1 MDKIIQREL
10 GLGNHLI
17 KNGFVRRKFVC
28 DEELNKAVELHNSRT
43 NVYVSVN
50 PYRDV
55 YDYSTIDLRSLPL
68 DIDGNRETTHVISD
82 YLTHHDIEHRT
93 NFSGSKDSYHFYIR
107 LEENGEL
114 LNPKQCLRSTHH
126 LIIDR
131 IFGWRKLLNQ
141 SKKRMAESEAK
152 GTRLFDYIREETGI
166 DLQIF
171 GDISRLF
178 RAINTVN
185 MKSGKYCHS
194 IDDINRNNFNEATG
208 PTIIHPPTGG
218 KQFPLCMT
226 DPFPYTDFLDADLA
240 VIDEDLGGTVHI
252 KDLKPCVQMIIS
264 KPNPSH
270 TERYLV
276 CYDVI
281 DYLSEGSTKRTKK
294 LEREVLRF
302 FSKLGW
308 SDYNRSVTEYH
319 IRWCLDSKRTSYT
332 CRQINDMGLCVKG
345 EGKGFLDQI

>member
-1 MDKIIQREL
+1 MKMDKIIQREL

-17 KNGFVRRKFVC
+17 KNGFVRRKFIC
-28 DEELNKAVELHNSRT
+28 DEQLNKAVRLHDGRT

-55 YDYSTIDLRSLPL
+55 YDYSTIKLINLPL
-68 DIDGNRETTHVISD
+68 DIDGNRETAHVIDD
-82 YLTHHDIEHRT
+82 YLTHHDIERRT
-93 NFSGSKDSYHFYIR
+93 VFSGSRDSYHFYVK
-107 LEENGEL
+107 LEENGKL
-114 LNPKQCLRSTHH
+114 LNPSQSLRSTHH
-126 LIIDR
+126 SLIDR
-131 IFGWRKLLNQ
+131 IFGFQKILKHA
-141 SKKRMAESEAK
+141 KKRMAESEDK
-152 GTRLFDYIREETGI
+152 TIRLFDHIRNESGI
-166 DLQIF
+166 DLQVS
-171 GDISRLF
+171 DIARLF

-194 IDDINRNNFNEATG
+194 IDDINRNNFDEAIE
-208 PTIIHPPTGG
+208 PTIIHPFVGG
-218 KQFPLCMT
+218 KQFPLSVS

-240 VIDEDLGGTVHI
+240 VLDEDLGGTIHI

-270 TERYLV
+270 IERYIA

-281 DYLSEGSTKRTKK
+281 DYLSEGSSKRTKK

-319 IRWCLDSKRTSYT
+319 IRWCLNSKRTSYT
-332 CRQINDMGLCVKG
+332 CKQIEEMGLCVGCEEKD
-345 EGKGFLDQI
+345 FLD